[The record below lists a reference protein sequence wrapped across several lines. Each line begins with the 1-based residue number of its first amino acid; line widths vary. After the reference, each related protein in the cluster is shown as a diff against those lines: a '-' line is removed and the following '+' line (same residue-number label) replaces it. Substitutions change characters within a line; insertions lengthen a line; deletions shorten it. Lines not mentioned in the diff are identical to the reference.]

1 MSHFHCCNVGVTI
14 HSYGN
19 HHSNQYTIVYHNQF
33 ASLWC
38 VNLYYCNINCCIQV
52 QKLQETID
60 LQKAQRFA
68 QGDQTKQVRGLL
80 TQATTELDILRL
92 EKKQILQQWNS
103 SLVGMQRRDEALAGI
118 HKVKRDNQDK
128 LNTMCT
134 EMSSYKR
141 SIKQTQEKN
150 ELLTGE

>member
-1 MSHFHCCNVGVTI
+1 MYDRSCDSQSSSLLCGHIYYIRYCCEI
-14 HSYGN
+14 Y
-19 HHSNQYTIVYHNQF
+19 F
-33 ASLWC
+33 F
-38 VNLYYCNINCCIQV
+38 QV

-68 QGDQTKQVRGLL
+68 QSDQTKQVRNLL
-80 TQATTELDILRL
+80 TQATTELDVLRL

-103 SLVGMQRRDEALAGI
+103 SLVGMQRRDEALASI
-118 HKVKRDNQDK
+118 QNVKQDNQDK

-141 SIKQTQEKN
+141 SIKETQEKN
-150 ELLTGE
+150 ELLTGERKLS